1 MSDMTSLS
9 HEYAASSDFARQF
22 NDAVL
27 RLKKWQFAEPGIP
40 APSAKE
46 VQEARQRLVQA
57 LNDLAGRLEARG
69 EMMQS
74 LGIVIPT
81 EVADRLI
88 SKHKNQM
95 PYFVQ
100 DLHNATRDL
109 EGQGQ
114 IDLPAMGTLDEICD
128 AADASASASFRRL
141 RRR

>member
-27 RLKKWQFAEPGIP
+27 RLKKWQFAEAGIP
-40 APSAKE
+40 LPSAGE
-46 VQEARQRLVQA
+46 VLEARQQLVQT
-57 LNDLAGRLEARG
+57 LKDVVGRLEAKG
-69 EMMQS
+69 EAMHS
-74 LGIVIPT
+74 FGIAIPP

-88 SKHKNQM
+88 GKHRNRM
-95 PYFVQ
+95 AYFVQ
-100 DLHNATRDL
+100 DLRNATRDL
-109 EGQGQ
+109 EGEGQ
-114 IDLPAMGTLDEICD
+114 VDLPAMATLDEICD